1 MKKGLLIGG
10 GAVIVVV
17 VIAVV
22 FLWSSLD
29 SIVKAAIET
38 YGSEATQAK
47 VTVNDVSISP
57 TSGSGALKGLV
68 VGNPQGFKT
77 PQAFR
82 LGEISLKLDT
92 GSITGDTILI
102 KEIVI
107 AAPEVTYELAGAS
120 DNIRTL
126 RDNADRYAKS
136 MGAGGTSGTSS
147 TGGTAPKPA
156 ETKDEGGKKLI
167 IENLYVRSGKV
178 NVAATVVGGKSIGAN
193 LPDIHL
199 KDIGKAKGGAT
210 PAEVVDQVLGAITQN
225 VQTAVRGIG
234 LDQLKDAVGPGADQ
248 LKRSLEGGTRDAPSG
263 IQRMLGR

>member
-38 YGSEATQAK
+38 YGSEATQTK

-82 LGEISLKLDT
+82 LGEISLKIDT
-92 GSITGDTILI
+92 GSITGDTVLI

-107 AAPEVTYELAGAS
+107 AAPEITYELAGTN
-120 DNIRTL
+120 DNIRTI

-136 MGAGGTSGTSS
+136 MGGGGAGGT
-147 TGGTAPKPA
+147 AAKPA
-156 ETKDEGGKKLI
+156 EKKDEPGKKLI

-178 NVAATVVGGKSIGAN
+178 NVAATMLGGKSVGTG

-199 KDIGKAKGGAT
+199 KDIGKSKGGAT
-210 PAEVVDQVLGAITQN
+210 PAEVIDQVLGAITQN
-225 VQTAVRGIG
+225 VQTAVRS
-234 LDQLKDAVGPGADQ
+234 LSADQLKDAIGPGADQ
-248 LKRSLEGGTRDAPSG
+248 LKRSLEGGARDAPGS

>member
-1 MKKGLLIGG
+1 
-10 GAVIVVV
+10 VI

-38 YGSEATQAK
+38 YGSEATQTK

-92 GSITGDTILI
+92 GSITGDTILV

-107 AAPEVTYELAGAS
+107 AAPEITYELAGTN
-120 DNIRTL
+120 DNIRTI
-126 RDNADRYAKS
+126 RNNADRYAKS
-136 MGAGGTSGTSS
+136 MGGGTAGSS
-147 TGGTAPKPA
+147 SPAGTGGTTPKPA
-156 ETKDEGGKKLI
+156 EKKDEAGKKLI

-178 NVAATVVGGKSIGAN
+178 NVAATMLGGKSVGAG

-199 KDIGKAKGGAT
+199 KDIGKSKGGAT
-210 PAEVVDQVLGAITQN
+210 PAEVIDQVLGAITQN
-225 VQTAVRGIG
+225 VQTAVRS
-234 LDQLKDAVGPGADQ
+234 LSADQLKEAIGPGADQ
-248 LKRSLEGGTRDAPSG
+248 LKRSLEGGAREAPG
-263 IQRMLGR
+263 TIQRMLGR